1 MGVSCKKWE
10 YRLWH
15 QPSGAGQR
23 ACPTGRLNLQLFNQ
37 QEDKTEEATPHR
49 RREARKR
56 GQVMKSME
64 MNSAVNMLGM
74 IFFFVVFWRYFYD
87 GLTDMLSHYLRHFMN
102 LGVDPASMSS
112 LAQFSLEQ
120 FLMLTVPFLA
130 VAFFLGLLANVMQV
144 GFLVST
150 EVIKPQAN
158 RLNPVEGFKKI
169 FSRRSLFEMVKAVLK
184 VVIVGAVSYLYLREE
199 LPVLLLLLG
208 QEIGVITSLTGQV
221 IMGLGFRVAGVFLFL
236 ALLDFIYQRYEHN
249 KNLKMSRREV
259 KDEYKQLEGDPY
271 IRSKQRERQ
280 RAISQERSIAEVPD
294 ATVVVTNPTEIAVA
308 LKYNEKEDHA
318 PVVVAK
324 GAGRLAQQIRE
335 VARDHEIPIIQNPPV
350 ARVLFAQAEL
360 GEEIPM
366 DLYQA
371 VAEILAMVYRLQ
383 EKGRQ
388 RRRSMGA

>member
-1 MGVSCKKWE
+1 MTTPFEEKNILCFPANEDQTGLKT
-10 YRLWH
+10 
-15 QPSGAGQR
+15 PA
-23 ACPTGRLNLQLFNQ
+23 GRLNLQLFNQ
-37 QEDKTEEATPHR
+37 QEDKTEDPTPHR

-74 IFFFVVFWRYFYD
+74 VFFFVLFWRYFYQ
-87 GLTDMLSHYLRHFMN
+87 GLTSMLTHYLRDVLN
-102 LGVDPASMSS
+102 TGIDEASMNA
-112 LAQFSLEQ
+112 LARFSLEQ
-120 FLMLTVPFLA
+120 YLMLTAPFLA
-130 VAFFLGLLANVMQV
+130 VALFLGLLANVMQV

-158 RLNPVEGFKKI
+158 RINPVEGFKRI

-184 VVIVGAVSYLYLREE
+184 VVIVGAVSYLFLRGE

-208 QEIGVITSLTGQV
+208 QEVSVVTSLTGRV

-259 KDEYKQLEGDPY
+259 KEEYKQLEGDPY
-271 IRSKQRERQ
+271 IRSKQKERQ
-280 RAISQERSIAEVPD
+280 RAISQERSIAQVPE
-294 ATVVVTNPTEIAVA
+294 ATVVVTNPTELAVA

-324 GAGRLAQQIRE
+324 GAGLLAKKIRE
-335 VARDHEIPIIQNPPV
+335 TAREHDVPVIQNPPV
-350 ARVLFAQAEL
+350 ARILFAQAEL
-360 GEEIPM
+360 GEEIPA

-383 EKGRQ
+383 EKGQ
-388 RRRSMGA
+388 RRRRMGV